1 MDIVEKLRQEIGG
14 YTDVHLEKAE
24 ADMREAA
31 DEIEQLRD
39 ELDTWMSVFPDIAP
53 ESVLP
58 DRSNLEK
65 EIERLRKRVEL
76 LEGYLN
82 GALNVIEGFV
92 HCDTTEARKA
102 LGEKE

>member
-1 MDIVEKLRQEIGG
+1 MDIVERLRQEIGG
-14 YTDVHLEKAE
+14 YTDEHLEKAE

-31 DEIEQLRD
+31 D
-39 ELDTWMSVFPDIAP
+39 
-53 ESVLP
+53 
-58 DRSNLEK
+58 

-82 GALNVIEGFV
+82 GALNVVEGFV
-92 HCDTTEARKA
+92 HCDTTEARQA

>member
-1 MDIVEKLRQEIGG
+1 MMDIVEQLRKDEKSMLVDGQVKL
-14 YTDVHLEKAE
+14 VNWV
-24 ADMREAA
+24 AA
-31 DEIEQLRD
+31 D
-39 ELDTWMSVFPDIAP
+39 
-53 ESVLP
+53 
-58 DRSNLEK
+58 

-76 LEGYLN
+76 FEGYLR